1 MRRASRR
8 RSSEYADQNVEEQPK
23 SKRVCHGSLPASTQK
38 FRTEPSHNATSSSRG
53 DVRTPESFIAHSS
66 TSSDT
71 EGNMETKGKT
81 SPAVYASPEGKEGAF
96 KPCTKEEA
104 ATGDLGRPVRVY
116 ADGIY
121 DLFHAGHARQ
131 LMQCKNL
138 FPEVHLIVGCCS
150 DELTHRLKGRT
161 VNNEWERYENLSHCR
176 YVDEII
182 KDAPWELDH
191 EFLNKH
197 HIDFVAHDEAP
208 YTIGGG
214 ASNDIYKWIK
224 DDGRFC
230 ATQRTEGVS
239 TSDLITRII
248 KNYDMYIRRQLSRG
262 VEAKDLNI
270 NVFKEAELKA
280 KMAVQKVEDKFD
292 QTVDKVK
299 DKTSE
304 LLREWR
310 EKSRDF
316 FLTFLNHY
324 GMRRMEA
331 IDFSNDDE
339 SHSSRPSSPRP
350 WSPLSFLRT
359 KSNEELDQVEA
370 STDTGIESHE
380 KTDTSCE

>member
-1 MRRASRR
+1 MQRRPLRR
-8 RSSEYADQNVEEQPK
+8 RSAEVEQSASEEQPK
-23 SKRVCHGSLPASTQK
+23 LKRVCHGSSSTQ
-38 FRTEPSHNATSSSRG
+38 PNQNVPSSSRG
-53 DVRTPESFIAHSS
+53 DVHTPTKASVVDRSGS
-66 TSSDT
+66 
-71 EGNMETKGKT
+71 NMVTKGKT
-81 SPAVYASPEGKEGAF
+81 QPAIFASPEGHEGDF
-96 KPCTKEEA
+96 KPCTKVEA
-104 ATGDLGRPVRVY
+104 ASGTLGRPVRIY

-138 FPEVHLIVGCCS
+138 FENVHLIVGCCS
-150 DELTHRLKGRT
+150 DEMTHRLKGKT
-161 VNNEWERYENLSHCR
+161 VNTEWERYENLSHCR

-182 KDAPWELDH
+182 KDAPWVLTH

-208 YTIGGG
+208 YTTGNSTDG
-214 ASNDIYKWIK
+214 DIYKWIK
-224 DDGRFC
+224 DLDRFC

-262 VEAKDLNI
+262 IEAKDLNI

-280 KMAVQKVEDKFD
+280 KMAVQKVEDKID

-324 GMRRMEA
+324 GMRRMDA
-331 IDFSNDDE
+331 IDLTHEDDE
-339 SHSSRPSSPRP
+339 NSRPSSPRP
-350 WSPLSFLRT
+350 WSPLGFLRT
-359 KSNEELDQVEA
+359 KSNEHLDRDDA
-370 STDTGIESHE
+370 SVDTGLASNE
-380 KTDTSCE
+380 K